1 MLSKYVT
8 SLRRLVEEFS
18 EITFTELNISHSEN
32 ESLRLREKQHNARLN
47 MAINPKKIDFNR
59 AHMWLNNIFFVFL
72 ITCSNQNIFISD
84 SPFDVLL
91 KYAHDTDAYTALP

>member
-59 AHMWLNNIFFVFL
+59 AHMWLNNIFFCVF
-72 ITCSNQNIFISD
+72 NY
-84 SPFDVLL
+84 LL
-91 KYAHDTDAYTALP
+91 KSKYFHFGFPV